1 MVCIGPTLGALVSLF
16 IGESN
21 NIIVDALLLRLFQ
34 LLRCSLSVDCLG
46 LCHGCVCY
54 GCRNK
59 DQSSYFSALFILKL
73 LLEINYILASFKPT
87 DDVCLS
93 LSKMFAFKEL
103 LTGFPE
109 ETLSYIWDKIIR
121 NS

>member
-1 MVCIGPTLGALVSLF
+1 MAASATAAGTKIRVHTF
-16 IGESN
+16 
-21 NIIVDALLLRLFQ
+21 
-34 LLRCSLSVDCLG
+34 
-46 LCHGCVCY
+46 H
-54 GCRNK
+54 
-59 DQSSYFSALFILKL
+59 ALFILKL
-73 LLEINYILASFKPT
+73 ILEINYILASFKPT

-93 LSKMFAFKEL
+93 LSKMSAFKEL